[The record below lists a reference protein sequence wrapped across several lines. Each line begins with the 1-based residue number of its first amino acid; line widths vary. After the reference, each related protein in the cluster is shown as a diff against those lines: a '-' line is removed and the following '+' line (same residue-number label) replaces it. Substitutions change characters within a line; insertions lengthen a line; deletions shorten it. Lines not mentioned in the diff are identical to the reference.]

1 MIAANNGVKR
11 VSRVRQ
17 IATQCAQPTRAV
29 PVQFQAD
36 PGTCISVGSWK
47 GTQLTGL
54 VHKEWARDPAPLH
67 IARGLLSNEQL
78 ANVNAV
84 VDALSFD
91 RDADSVDSL
100 PSFEVAP
107 LPIWCC
113 SICYSAAV
121 PSAAALP
128 ILLECCAGAV
138 GSGWA
143 VLTPRTRRR
152 PRYPHHWPHLYH
164 PINVVQGNG

>member
-1 MIAANNGVKR
+1 MVAASNGVKR

-17 IATQCAQPTRAV
+17 MATQCAQPTRAV

-107 LPIWCC
+107 LLIWC
-113 SICYSAAV
+113 
-121 PSAAALP
+121 
-128 ILLECCAGAV
+128 
-138 GSGWA
+138 
-143 VLTPRTRRR
+143 
-152 PRYPHHWPHLYH
+152 
-164 PINVVQGNG
+164 